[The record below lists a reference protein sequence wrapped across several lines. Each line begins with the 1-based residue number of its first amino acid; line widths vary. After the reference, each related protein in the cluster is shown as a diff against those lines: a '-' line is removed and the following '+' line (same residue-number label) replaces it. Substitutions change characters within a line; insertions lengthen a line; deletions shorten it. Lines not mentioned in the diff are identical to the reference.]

1 MLILGIETSCDDT
14 TAAVVEDGRI
24 IRSNVI
30 SSQTSAHEAL
40 GGVVPEIAA
49 RHHVELIVGV
59 VAAAIE
65 GASVSLRDIDA
76 VAVTSAHGL
85 VGCLAVGVAAA
96 KSISHTLGVP
106 LIGIHHIEGHIHAN
120 LLDHPQLGFPF
131 ICLTVSGGHTLV
143 ALVEDYGKYRVLGE
157 TVDDA
162 AGEAFDKTARL
173 LGLPFPGGP
182 VIDKLARQGDPHAFN
197 LPRPLIRSSS
207 FDFSFSGL
215 KTATKRCVDELE
227 NTGARL
233 PVADLA
239 ASVQEAIVDVL
250 VAKTTRAAAAE
261 RLDAIAV
268 SGGVGANSRLRERFE
283 QVARRTGLRVLFPS
297 LELCTDNAAMIAC
310 AGYPRLR
317 MGYRSTLDLDAKASA
332 PLGPVY
338 AHT

>member
-1 MLILGIETSCDDT
+1 MILGIETSCDDT
-14 TAAVVEDGRI
+14 TAAVVEDGRV
-24 IRSNVI
+24 IRSNVV
-30 SSQTSAHEAL
+30 SSQASAHEAL

-59 VAAAIE
+59 IAAAIK
-65 GASVSLRDIDA
+65 GASMSLRDIDA

-85 VGCLAVGVAAA
+85 VGCLAVGVGAA
-96 KSISHTLGVP
+96 KSISYALEVP
-106 LIGIHHIEGHIHAN
+106 LVGIHHIEGHIHAN

-131 ICLTVSGGHTLV
+131 VCLTVSGGHTLV
-143 ALVEDYGKYRVLGE
+143 ALVEGHGKYRVLGE

-182 VIDKLARQGDPHAFN
+182 AIDRLARQGDPRAFD

-215 KTATKRCVDELE
+215 KTATKRCVDELVNSE
-227 NTGARL
+227 PEL

-250 VAKTTRAAAAE
+250 VTKTTRAATLE
-261 RLDAIAV
+261 GLDTIAV
-268 SGGVGANSRLRERFE
+268 SGGVGANSRLRERFD
-283 QVARRTGLRVLFPS
+283 QVARRSGLRVLFPS
-297 LELCTDNAAMIAC
+297 LDLCTDNAAMVAC
-310 AGYPRLR
+310 AGYHRLR
-317 MGYRSTLDLDAKASA
+317 MGHQSTLDLDAKASA
-332 PLGPVY
+332 PLGAV
-338 AHT
+338 

>member
-40 GGVVPEIAA
+40 GGVVPELAA

-59 VAAAIE
+59 VAAAIK

-85 VGCLAVGVAAA
+85 VGCLAVGVGAA
-96 KSISHTLGVP
+96 KSISHALGVP

-162 AGEAFDKTARL
+162 AGEAFDKTA
-173 LGLPFPGGP
+173 
-182 VIDKLARQGDPHAFN
+182 
-197 LPRPLIRSSS
+197 
-207 FDFSFSGL
+207 
-215 KTATKRCVDELE
+215 TKRCVDELE

-261 RLDAIAV
+261 RLDVIAV

-310 AGYPRLR
+310 AGYHRLR
-317 MGYRSTLDLDAKASA
+317 MGYRSTLHLDAKASA
-332 PLGPVY
+332 PLGPV
-338 AHT
+338 

>member
-1 MLILGIETSCDDT
+1 M
-14 TAAVVEDGRI
+14 
-24 IRSNVI
+24 
-30 SSQTSAHEAL
+30 
-40 GGVVPEIAA
+40 
-49 RHHVELIVGV
+49 
-59 VAAAIE
+59 
-65 GASVSLRDIDA
+65 SLRDIDA

-85 VGCLAVGVAAA
+85 VGCLAVGVGAA
-96 KSISHTLGVP
+96 KSISHALGVP

-143 ALVEDYGKYRVLGE
+143 ALVEGHGKYRILGQ

-182 VIDKLARQGDPHAFN
+182 AIDRLARQGDPTAFN

-215 KTATKRCVDELE
+215 KTATKRCVDGLE

-250 VAKTTRAAAAE
+250 VAKTTRAATAE
-261 RLDAIAV
+261 RLDTIAV
-268 SGGVGANSRLRERFE
+268 SGGVGANSRLRERFDH
-283 QVARRTGLRVLFPS
+283 VARRSGLRVLFPS
-297 LELCTDNAAMIAC
+297 LDLCTDNAAMIAC
-310 AGYPRLR
+310 AGYHRLR

-332 PLGPVY
+332 PLGPV
-338 AHT
+338 

>member
-40 GGVVPEIAA
+40 GGVVPELAA

-59 VAAAIE
+59 VAAAIK
-65 GASVSLRDIDA
+65 GASVSLQDIDA

-215 KTATKRCVDELE
+215 KTATKRCVDQLE

-261 RLDAIAV
+261 RLDTIAV

-310 AGYPRLR
+310 AGYHRLR
-317 MGYRSTLDLDAKASA
+317 MGYRSTLHLDAKASA
-332 PLGPVY
+332 PLGPV
-338 AHT
+338 